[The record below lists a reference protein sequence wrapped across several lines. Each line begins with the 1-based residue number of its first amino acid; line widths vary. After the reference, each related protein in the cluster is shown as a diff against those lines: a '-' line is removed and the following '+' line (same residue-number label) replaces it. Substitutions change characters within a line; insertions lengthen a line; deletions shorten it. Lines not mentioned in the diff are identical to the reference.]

1 MLELHQFRHS
11 AFCEKVRLVLAY
23 KRLPFNT
30 LEVTPGVGQV
40 ELYRL
45 SGQRQVPV
53 LVDGAEVIADSTAI
67 ALYLEQQH
75 PEPPLLPQ
83 DPAQR
88 AQVLLLEDWAD
99 TALATGARLALL
111 QAAALDSQLRD
122 GLLPEATPSGLRSL
136 LGALP
141 GGVLSGVGQ
150 VLDASALQ
158 QLRHNLEQLNALV
171 QAQPYV
177 VGDQLSLADL
187 AVMGQLSL
195 IRFPETAGS
204 ALAGRGLPGL
214 ADDPSLEPLWRW
226 RDALVRQLARP

>member
-1 MLELHQFRHS
+1 
-11 AFCEKVRLVLAY
+11 
-23 KRLPFNT
+23 
-30 LEVTPGVGQV
+30 V

-158 QLRHNLEQLNALV
+158 QLRHNLEQLNALL

>member
-30 LEVTPGVGQV
+30 LDVTPGVGQV

-158 QLRHNLEQLNALV
+158 QLRHNLEQLNALL